1 MLTHCVDQENLM
13 LIRLANLGIR
23 APRRVLLG
31 AGFLLVL
38 AVIFGAPVA
47 AHLSAGGFRD
57 PHSASSKA
65 DDLLQSRFGTGDA
78 NLVLEATSRGGVDTP
93 AARAEGLALVDAL
106 RQEKYASQ
114 VVSYW
119 TAPAD
124 QAAALR
130 SSDGR
135 SGLVV
140 ARVAGDDSS
149 APKRAADIT
158 DPLVGTHDGVTVKAG
173 GIMSTYNQVSDD
185 IAADLKLSE
194 TIAIPLTVIAL
205 TWVFGSFVAALLPLA
220 VGLSSIIGTMA
231 ILRGLAALTDV
242 SVYALNMTTAL
253 GLALAID
260 YSLFIVSRYR
270 EEVRGGAEPDAA
282 VRRTMQTA
290 GRTVLFSALTVG
302 LSLAAMLVFPV
313 YFLRSFAYAGIAVV
327 GLATLAALIL
337 LPALLTVLGPRVDAL
352 DLRVFARR
360 VLRRPAPGAK
370 TVEEGFWYRFATAV
384 MRRALPV
391 ALIVTA
397 VLVALGLPFLHAH
410 FGYPDDRV
418 LPQSAAAHQVGDSLR
433 SQFSTNAT
441 STIAVVA
448 ADVSAAPDAV
458 GTYAATLSRV
468 PNVTSVTAAPGTY
481 ADGRLVRPASG
492 PSMIKAQTTY
502 LNVHT
507 NADPQTPAGKKALA
521 AVEDV
526 RAPWPVQYTGQTAI
540 NNDSLHALGAAMPYA
555 IGLIALAT
563 FIVLFLFTGSVV
575 LPLKALVLNTLSLSA
590 TFGAMVWVFQE
601 GHFGWLFPDLTT
613 TGYLVPTMPP
623 LMFCLAFGLSMDY
636 EVFLLSRIREAWL
649 DSPRTA
655 ADNAHAVA
663 LGLGRTGRIVTA
675 AALLMAIVFAAIAGS
690 RVSFMMLFGT
700 GLTLAVVMDAT
711 VVRGILVPA
720 FMRLAGRW
728 NWWAPP
734 PLARL
739 HARFGLAEGPSATLD
754 PEPELTTAR

>member
-1 MLTHCVDQENLM
+1 MLV
-13 LIRLANLGIR
+13 RLANLGIR
-23 APRRVLLG
+23 APRRVLVA

-38 AVIFGAPVA
+38 AVVFGAPVA

-65 DDLLQSRFGTGDA
+65 DDLLQSKFGTGDP
-78 NLVLEATSRGGVDTP
+78 NLVLEATTPAGVDSA
-93 AARAEGLALVDAL
+93 AARTEGRSIARALQSA
-106 RQEKYASQ
+106 KYAGQ

-119 TAPAD
+119 TVPAD
-124 QAAALR
+124 QAGGLR
-130 SSDGR
+130 SADGK
-135 SGLVV
+135 SGLIV
-140 ARVAGDDSS
+140 ARIAGDDST
-149 APKRAADIT
+149 APKRAATIT

-194 TIAIPLTVIAL
+194 AIAIPLTVIAL

-231 ILRGLAALTDV
+231 ILRALTSFTDV

-270 EEVRGGAEPDAA
+270 EEVRTGVPPDDA

-290 GRTVLFSALTVG
+290 GRTVLFSAITVG
-302 LSLAAMLVFPV
+302 LSLAALLVFPV

-327 GLATLAALIL
+327 ALATVAALIL
-337 LPALLTVLGPRVDAL
+337 LPALLTILGPRVDAL

-360 VLRRPAPGAK
+360 VLHRPAPVPK
-370 TVEEGFWYRFATAV
+370 PVEEGFWYRFATAV

-391 ALIVTA
+391 GLVVTA

-433 SQFSTNAT
+433 SQFSTNASSAIT
-441 STIAVVA
+441 VVA
-448 ADVSAAPDAV
+448 RDVSAAPAGV
-458 GTYAATLSRV
+458 ANYATALSRV
-468 PNVTSVTAAPGTY
+468 PDVTSVTSAAGTF
-481 ADGRLVRPASG
+481 AGGRQVLPPSG
-492 PSMIKAQTTY
+492 PSMTKGGTTY
-502 LNVHT
+502 VDVHT
-507 NADPQTPAGKKALA
+507 NQDPQTAGGKRALA
-521 AVEDV
+521 AVQDV
-526 RAPWPVQYTGQTAI
+526 RAPWPVQFTGQTAI

-563 FIVLFLFTGSVV
+563 FVVLFLFTGSIV

-601 GHFGWLFPDLTT
+601 GHFGWLFPELTT

-649 DSPRTA
+649 ASPQTT
-655 ADNAHAVA
+655 ADNTHAVA

-728 NWWAPP
+728 NWWAPR

-739 HARFGLAEGPSATLD
+739 HARIGLAEGPPPAAHPVRELAT
-754 PEPELTTAR
+754 TR